1 MVLKEYVLL
10 VRVSNPTTKIA
21 WWSTRVATAETL
33 KDATGQL
40 EKYYEDNGMKI
51 LRVKVKEIIE
61 V

>member
-1 MVLKEYVLL
+1 MLKEYVLL
-10 VRVSNPTTKIA
+10 VHVKNPTTKIA

-61 V
+61 A